1 MCTGKTEWL
10 LLFVTQHTRKSI
22 GSKEAVFH
30 RVRPCPC
37 RCFACVPQSHR
48 WPLWLLCA
56 FLVHHSTSAHSS
68 PLFFFFNLRFFMSIH
83 VCFSSFVQIVLFF
96 FFLPLPSQIMQTTV
110 LASAIFPSLLTNF
123 FFSGLFS
130 VSQPFLLVFILC
142 LIFHFKI

>member
-1 MCTGKTEWL
+1 MCMCTGKTEWL

-56 FLVHHSTSAHSS
+56 FLVHHSTSTHSS

-96 FFLPLPSQIMQTTV
+96 FASPISNHANNCTCFCDISKFTDQFFFLW
-110 LASAIFPSLLTNF
+110 SLLC
-123 FFSGLFS
+123 FSTIFVGFYFVFDFS
-130 VSQPFLLVFILC
+130 F
-142 LIFHFKI
+142 